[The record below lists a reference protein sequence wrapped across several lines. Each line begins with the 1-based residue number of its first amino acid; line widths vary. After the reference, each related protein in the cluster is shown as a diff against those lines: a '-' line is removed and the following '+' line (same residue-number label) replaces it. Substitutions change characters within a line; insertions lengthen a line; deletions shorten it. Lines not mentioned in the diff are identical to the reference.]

1 MGKKRSSGWKQG
13 TNSTVALVRLKDGE
27 ERRDKRKCLHY
38 GRGSQNKCGFGNGE
52 CISTSQCSDYTE
64 DKSPENVKKYYPGDD
79 LIEKA
84 TVYEADRDLFDR
96 TLKNAQ
102 RHNVSSMF
110 QVAQYYEAGIGVP
123 KDYIQARKW
132 YKDSFRLGKQYGA
145 VAVGRL
151 YEEGLG
157 TKKNFPKALEWYE
170 KGAAVNEPG
179 AKERA
184 EKLRKSLLSQISKTE
199 KTPAMLL
206 AKNLANEPKLQDGA
220 EPLKLKETVSP
231 KESTN
236 MPISSLSPGPMIVNE
251 SEIQEGAAIQKEPV
265 SLKSYRTVQPP
276 IVPPPKEMKEEG
288 APITEIPSTSPQ
300 KESKEE
306 YVAMETPLVS
316 PQKEAK
322 EETIRSTDPWV
333 LGNEA
338 YHQEQWHEAYRYF
351 KRAAKKGNA
360 KVFRKLADMYYEG
373 IGLPEADYKKAF
385 QYYKLAAAKGGSY
398 SMYRL
403 GMMCLYGEGVEPSK
417 LDALAWLGSAVE
429 SGYKHAKADYER
441 VDNEL
446 QLDDIIPAE
455 KLFLIKM

>member
-1 MGKKRSSGWKQG
+1 MD
-13 TNSTVALVRLKDGE
+13 LVRLKDGE

-38 GRGSQNKCGFGNGE
+38 GRGNQNKCGFGNGE

-64 DKSPENVKKYYPGDD
+64 DKSPENVEKYYPGDD
-79 LIEKA
+79 FIEKA
-84 TVYEADRDLFDR
+84 QAVLSERALFGR
-96 TLKNAQ
+96 ILREAQ

-170 KGAAVNEPG
+170 KGAVVNEPG
-179 AKERA
+179 A
-184 EKLRKSLLSQISKTE
+184 
-199 KTPAMLL
+199 
-206 AKNLANEPKLQDGA
+206 QDGG
-220 EPLKLKETVSP
+220 EPLKENGSSQERTS
-231 KESTN
+231 
-236 MPISSLSPGPMIVNE
+236 MPISALSPEPMIGN
-251 SEIQEGAAIQKEPV
+251 GLGIQKDEAMREEPV
-265 SLKSYRTVQPP
+265 SLESDTTVQLP
-276 IVPPPKEMKEEG
+276 VVAPPKEMKEEG
-288 APITEIPSTSPQ
+288 APITEIPITSPP

-306 YVAMETPLVS
+306 YVPIETPFVS

-322 EETIRSTDPWV
+322 EMAIRSTDPWV
-333 LGNEA
+333 LGNYA
-338 YHQEQWHEAYRYF
+338 YCQEQWQEAYRYF
-351 KRAAKKGNA
+351 KRAAKTGKT

-385 QYYKLAAAKGGSY
+385 QYYKLAAAKGASY

-403 GMMCLYGEGVEPSK
+403 GMMYLYGEGVEPSK

-429 SGYKHAKADYER
+429 SGYKNAKADYER

-446 QLDDIIPAE
+446 QMDDIIPAE

>member
-13 TNSTVALVRLKDGE
+13 TDSTVDLVRLKEGE

-84 TVYEADRDLFDR
+84 QAVLSERALFGR
-96 TLKNAQ
+96 ILREAQ

-110 QVAQYYEAGIGVP
+110 QVAQYYENGIGVP

-132 YKDSFRLGKQYGA
+132 YKDSFRLGKQHGA

-151 YEEGLG
+151 YEDGLG
-157 TKKNFPKALEWYE
+157 IKQDLREALLWYKKGE
-170 KGAAVNEPG
+170 AVNEPG
-179 AKERA
+179 AQKRA
-184 EKLRKSLLSQISKTE
+184 EKLKKLLLSQISKTE

-220 EPLKLKETVSP
+220 EPLKENVSP
-231 KESTN
+231 QERTS
-236 MPISSLSPGPMIVNE
+236 MPISALSPEPMIGNE
-251 SEIQEGAAIQKEPV
+251 SGIQEDAAIREEPV
-265 SLKSYRTVQPP
+265 SLKSDTTVLPP
-276 IVPPPKEMKEEG
+276 VVSPPKEMKEEPG
-288 APITEIPSTSPQ
+288 TLIEAPSAPPL
-300 KESKEE
+300 KEMQ
-306 YVAMETPLVS
+306 AETVH
-316 PQKEAK
+316 
-322 EETIRSTDPWV
+322 STDPWV

-338 YHQEQWHEAYRYF
+338 YHREQWQEAYRYF
-351 KRAAKKGNA
+351 KRAAKTGKA

-373 IGLPEADYKKAF
+373 IGLPAADYKKAF
-385 QYYKLAAAKGGSY
+385 QYYKLAAAKGASY

-403 GMMCLYGEGVEPSK
+403 GMMYLYGEGVEPSK
-417 LDALAWLGSAVE
+417 LDALTWLGSAVE
-429 SGYKHAKADYER
+429 SGYKNAKADYER

-446 QLDDIIPAE
+446 QLDDIIPAG

>member
-13 TNSTVALVRLKDGE
+13 TDSTVDLVRLKEGE

-64 DKSPENVKKYYPGDD
+64 DKSPENVEKYYPGDD

-84 TVYEADRDLFDR
+84 QVVISERALFGR
-96 TLKNAQ
+96 ILREAQ

-151 YEEGLG
+151 YEDGLG

-170 KGAAVNEPG
+170 KGAAVNELG
-179 AKERA
+179 AQKRA
-184 EKLRKSLLSQISKTE
+184 EKLKKLLLSQISKTE

-206 AKNLANEPKLQDGA
+206 AKNLANEPELQDGA
-220 EPLKLKETVSP
+220 EPLKENDSSQERTSR
-231 KESTN
+231 
-236 MPISSLSPGPMIVNE
+236 PISALSPEPMIGN
-251 SEIQEGAAIQKEPV
+251 GLGIQKDAAMREEPV
-265 SLKSYRTVQPP
+265 SLKSDTTVLPP
-276 IVPPPKEMKEEG
+276 VVSPPKEMKEEG
-288 APITEIPSTSPQ
+288 APIIEIPIISPP

-306 YVAMETPLVS
+306 YVPMETPISS
-316 PQKEAK
+316 PPKEAK
-322 EETIRSTDPWV
+322 EMAIRSTDPWV

-338 YHQEQWHEAYRYF
+338 YHQEQWQEAYRYF
-351 KRAAKKGNA
+351 KRAAKTGKA

-385 QYYKLAAAKGGSY
+385 QYYKLAAAKGASY

-403 GMMCLYGEGVEPSK
+403 GMMYLYGEGVEPSK

-429 SGYKHAKADYER
+429 SGYKNAKADYER

-446 QLDDIIPAE
+446 QLDDIIPAD

>member
-1 MGKKRSSGWKQG
+1 MD
-13 TNSTVALVRLKDGE
+13 LVRLKDGE

-38 GRGSQNKCGFGNGE
+38 GRGNQNKCGFGNGE

-64 DKSPENVKKYYPGDD
+64 DKSPENVEKYYPGDD

-84 TVYEADRDLFDR
+84 QAVLSERALFGR
-96 TLKNAQ
+96 ILREAQ

-170 KGAAVNEPG
+170 KGAVVNEPG
-179 AKERA
+179 AQTRA
-184 EKLRKSLLSQISKTE
+184 EKLKKLLLSQISKTE

-206 AKNLANEPKLQDGA
+206 AKNLANEPELQDGG
-220 EPLKLKETVSP
+220 EPLKENGSSQERISRPVSA
-231 KESTN
+231 
-236 MPISSLSPGPMIVNE
+236 LSPAPMIVNE
-251 SEIQEGAAIQKEPV
+251 SEIQEGAVIRKDSV
-265 SLKSYRTVQPP
+265 SNTTVQPP
-276 IVPPPKEMKEEG
+276 VVSPPKEMKEEG
-288 APITEIPSTSPQ
+288 APIIEIPITSPP

-306 YVAMETPLVS
+306 YVPMENPIAS
-316 PQKEAK
+316 PPKEAK
-322 EETIRSTDPWV
+322 EMAIRSTDPWV
-333 LGNEA
+333 LGNYA
-338 YHQEQWHEAYRYF
+338 YCQEQWQEAYRYF
-351 KRAAKKGNA
+351 KRAAKTGKA

-385 QYYKLAAAKGGSY
+385 QYYKLAAVKGASY

-403 GMMCLYGEGVEPSK
+403 GMMYLYGEGVEPSK

-429 SGYKHAKADYER
+429 SGYKNAEADYER

>member
-13 TNSTVALVRLKDGE
+13 TDSTVDLVRLKDGE

-64 DKSPENVKKYYPGDD
+64 DKSPENVEKYYPGDD

-84 TVYEADRDLFDR
+84 QAVLSERALFGR
-96 TLKNAQ
+96 ILREAQ

-170 KGAAVNEPG
+170 KGAVVNEPG
-179 AKERA
+179 AQKRA
-184 EKLRKSLLSQISKTE
+184 EKLKKLLLSQISKTE

-206 AKNLANEPKLQDGA
+206 AKNLANEPELQDGG
-220 EPLKLKETVSP
+220 EPLKENGSSQERTSMPVSA
-231 KESTN
+231 
-236 MPISSLSPGPMIVNE
+236 LSQEPMIANE
-251 SEIQEGAAIQKEPV
+251 SGIQEDTVMREELV
-265 SLKSYRTVQPP
+265 SLESDTTVQPP
-276 IVPPPKEMKEEG
+276 VVAPPKEMKEEG
-288 APITEIPSTSPQ
+288 APIIEIPITSPP

-306 YVAMETPLVS
+306 YVPMETPIA
-316 PQKEAK
+316 PPPKEAK

-333 LGNEA
+333 LGNYA
-338 YHQEQWHEAYRYF
+338 YCQEQWQEAYRYF
-351 KRAAKKGNA
+351 KRAAKTGKA

-373 IGLPEADYKKAF
+373 VGLPEADYKKAF
-385 QYYKLAAAKGGSY
+385 QYYKLAAAKGASY

-403 GMMCLYGEGVEPSK
+403 GMMYLYGEGVEPSK
-417 LDALAWLGSAVE
+417 LDALAWLGAAVE
-429 SGYKHAKADYER
+429 AGYKHAEADYER

-446 QLDDIIPAE
+446 QLDDIIPVE

>member
-13 TNSTVALVRLKDGE
+13 TDSTVDLVRLKEGE

-64 DKSPENVKKYYPGDD
+64 DKSPENVEKYYPGDD

-84 TVYEADRDLFDR
+84 QVVISERALFGR
-96 TLKNAQ
+96 ILREAQ

-151 YEEGLG
+151 YEDGLG

-170 KGAAVNEPG
+170 KGAAVNELG
-179 AKERA
+179 AQKRA
-184 EKLRKSLLSQISKTE
+184 EKLKKLLLSQISKTE

-206 AKNLANEPKLQDGA
+206 AKNLANEPELQDGA
-220 EPLKLKETVSP
+220 EPLKENDSSQERTSR
-231 KESTN
+231 
-236 MPISSLSPGPMIVNE
+236 PISALSPEPMIGN
-251 SEIQEGAAIQKEPV
+251 GLGIQKDAAMREEPV
-265 SLKSYRTVQPP
+265 SLKSDTTVLPP
-276 IVPPPKEMKEEG
+276 VVSPPKEMKEEG
-288 APITEIPSTSPQ
+288 APIIEIPIISPP

-306 YVAMETPLVS
+306 YVPMETPISS
-316 PQKEAK
+316 PPKEAK
-322 EETIRSTDPWV
+322 EMAIRSTDPWV

-338 YHQEQWHEAYRYF
+338 YHQEQWQEAYRYF
-351 KRAAKKGNA
+351 
-360 KVFRKLADMYYEG
+360 
-373 IGLPEADYKKAF
+373 
-385 QYYKLAAAKGGSY
+385 
-398 SMYRL
+398 
-403 GMMCLYGEGVEPSK
+403 
-417 LDALAWLGSAVE
+417 
-429 SGYKHAKADYER
+429 
-441 VDNEL
+441 
-446 QLDDIIPAE
+446 
-455 KLFLIKM
+455 

>member
-13 TNSTVALVRLKDGE
+13 TDSTVDLVRLKDGE

-64 DKSPENVKKYYPGDD
+64 DKSPENVEKYYPGDD

-84 TVYEADRDLFDR
+84 QAVLSERALFGR
-96 TLKNAQ
+96 ILREAQ

-170 KGAAVNEPG
+170 KGAVVNEPG
-179 AKERA
+179 AQKRA
-184 EKLRKSLLSQISKTE
+184 EKLKKLLLSQISKTE

-206 AKNLANEPKLQDGA
+206 AKNLANEPELQDGG
-220 EPLKLKETVSP
+220 EPLKENGSSQERTSMPVSA
-231 KESTN
+231 
-236 MPISSLSPGPMIVNE
+236 LSQEPMIANE
-251 SEIQEGAAIQKEPV
+251 SGIQEDTVMREELV
-265 SLKSYRTVQPP
+265 SLESDTTVQPP
-276 IVPPPKEMKEEG
+276 VVAPPKEMKEEG
-288 APITEIPSTSPQ
+288 APIIEIPITSPP

-306 YVAMETPLVS
+306 YVPMETPIA
-316 PQKEAK
+316 PPPKEAK

-333 LGNEA
+333 LGNYA
-338 YHQEQWHEAYRYF
+338 YCQEQWQEAYRYF
-351 KRAAKKGNA
+351 KRAAKTGKA

-373 IGLPEADYKKAF
+373 VGLPEADYKKAF
-385 QYYKLAAAKGGSY
+385 QYYKLAAAKGASY
-398 SMYRL
+398 SMYLL
-403 GMMCLYGEGVEPSK
+403 GMMYLYGEGVEPSK
-417 LDALAWLGSAVE
+417 LDALAWLGAAVE
-429 SGYKHAKADYER
+429 AGYKHAEADYER

-446 QLDDIIPAE
+446 QLDDIIPVE

>member
-1 MGKKRSSGWKQG
+1 MD
-13 TNSTVALVRLKDGE
+13 LVRLKDGE

-64 DKSPENVKKYYPGDD
+64 DKSPENVEKYYPGDD

-84 TVYEADRDLFDR
+84 QAVLSERALFGR
-96 TLKNAQ
+96 ILREAQ

-170 KGAAVNEPG
+170 KGAVVNEPG
-179 AKERA
+179 AQKRA
-184 EKLRKSLLSQISKTE
+184 EKLKKLLLSQISKTE

-206 AKNLANEPKLQDGA
+206 AKNLANEPELQDGG
-220 EPLKLKETVSP
+220 EPLKENGSSQERTSMPVSA
-231 KESTN
+231 
-236 MPISSLSPGPMIVNE
+236 LSQEPMIANE
-251 SEIQEGAAIQKEPV
+251 SGIQEDTVMREELV
-265 SLKSYRTVQPP
+265 SLESDTTVQPP
-276 IVPPPKEMKEEG
+276 VVAPPKEMKEEG
-288 APITEIPSTSPQ
+288 APIIEIPITSPP

-306 YVAMETPLVS
+306 YVPMETPIA
-316 PQKEAK
+316 PPPKEAK

-333 LGNEA
+333 LGNYA
-338 YHQEQWHEAYRYF
+338 YCQEQWQEAYRYF
-351 KRAAKKGNA
+351 KRAAKTGKA

-373 IGLPEADYKKAF
+373 VGLPEADYKKAF
-385 QYYKLAAAKGGSY
+385 QYYKLAAAKGASY

-403 GMMCLYGEGVEPSK
+403 GMMYLYGEGVEPSK
-417 LDALAWLGSAVE
+417 LDALAWLGAAVE
-429 SGYKHAKADYER
+429 AGYKHAEADYER

-446 QLDDIIPAE
+446 QLDDIIPVE